1 MILPQI
7 IVCVVVLAVVIIVAF
22 LIHTYRA
29 DMKSIRQMQESI
41 KETYSPCDYCKAC
54 GKCKRKEVT
63 DDGRKQDAD

>member
-1 MILPQI
+1 MILPRI

-29 DMKSIRQMQESI
+29 DMKSIRQMQENI
-41 KETYSPCDYCKAC
+41 RETYSTCTYCKAC

>member
-1 MILPQI
+1 MILPRI

-29 DMKSIRQMQESI
+29 DMKSIRQMQEDM
-41 KETYSPCDYCKAC
+41 KETYSPCAYCKAC

-63 DDGRKQDAD
+63 DNGRKQDAD

>member
-7 IVCVVVLAVVIIVAF
+7 IVCVVALAVAIIVAF

-29 DMKSIRQMQESI
+29 DMKSIRQMQEDI
-41 KETYSPCDYCKAC
+41 RETYSPCAYCKAC

>member
-7 IVCVVVLAVVIIVAF
+7 IVCVVALAVAIIVAF

-29 DMKSIRQMQESI
+29 DMKSIRQMKEDI
-41 KETYSPCDYCKAC
+41 RETYSPCAYCKAC

>member
-1 MILPQI
+1 MILPRL

-29 DMKSIRQMQESI
+29 DMKSIRQMQEDI
-41 KETYSPCDYCKAC
+41 RETYSQCAYCNAC

-63 DDGRKQDAD
+63 DDGRTQDAD

>member
-1 MILPQI
+1 MILPRL

-29 DMKSIRQMQESI
+29 DMKSIRRMQENI
-41 KETYSPCDYCKAC
+41 KETYSPCAYCKAC